1 MARIGL
7 DIQLT
12 VEETETLLA
21 AIEEALGTKLSG
33 QQILRLK
40 EVLMRQTFQS

>member
-21 AIEEALGTKLSG
+21 AIEEALGNATDRPADL
-33 QQILRLK
+33 
-40 EVLMRQTFQS
+40 